1 MARRIVPWVVV
12 VVLLGGAGAAWFLN
26 TRPAPLSDEQQVLR
40 LIADVQRA
48 VEQRKTS
55 DVMGYVSED
64 YHDSR
69 GLDRRGVQRLV
80 MAAARDRSTMDLSV
94 QVTSIEVH
102 GDSATFTAEVDYS
115 VGGTA
120 MPGASDHLTVRG
132 ELRRERGGWK
142 VISAE
147 GWQDAERSYFQ

>member
-1 MARRIVPWVVV
+1 MMLRRLVPWVFVV
-12 VVLLGGAGAAWFLN
+12 VVIGAGAGWYLL
-26 TRPAPLSDEQQVLR
+26 TRPEPLSDEQQIVR

-55 DVMGYVSED
+55 DVMRYVSDD
-64 YHDSR
+64 YHDRR
-69 GLDRRGVQRLV
+69 GLDRLDVQRLV
-80 MAAARDRSTMDLSV
+80 IAGARNRATMDLSV
-94 QVTSIEVH
+94 QVTSIEVQ

-115 VGGTA
+115 VGGPA
-120 MPGASDHLTVRG
+120 MPGRSNHLTVSA

-147 GWQDAERSYFQ
+147 GWQDAESAYFQ